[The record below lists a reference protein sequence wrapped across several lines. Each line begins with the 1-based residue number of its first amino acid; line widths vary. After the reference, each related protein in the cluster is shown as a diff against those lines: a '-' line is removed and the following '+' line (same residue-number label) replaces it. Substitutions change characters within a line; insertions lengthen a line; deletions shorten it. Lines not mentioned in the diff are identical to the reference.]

1 MLFLFFTVFLYGK
14 DKPAYI
20 LFNGMGKKSSFPKMV
35 KALQKTDIVMFGESH
50 NNPIAHWLQLELTK
64 EMKATKKLVLGAEM
78 FEADNQK
85 PLTDYL
91 NGTIT
96 AKGLDTLARLWPNY
110 KTDYAP
116 LVEFARKNKLPFIAT
131 NVPRKYANLVYR
143 KGFEALDTLSAKEK
157 AWMAPLPVAYDPE
170 LPGYKKM
177 KDAMPGHGGENL
189 PKAQAIKDATMAH
202 FILKNYSPGDFFIHF
217 NGSYHSENYEG
228 ILWYL
233 KKERPELKYTTITV
247 VSQADCSKLLDE
259 NRNKADFII
268 CVDEDMTT
276 TY

>member
-1 MLFLFFTVFLYGK
+1 
-14 DKPAYI
+14 
-20 LFNGMGKKSSFPKMV
+20 
-35 KALQKTDIVMFGESH
+35 
-50 NNPIAHWLQLELTK
+50 
-64 EMKATKKLVLGAEM
+64 
-78 FEADNQK
+78 
-85 PLTDYL
+85 
-91 NGTIT
+91 
-96 AKGLDTLARLWPNY
+96 
-110 KTDYAP
+110 
-116 LVEFARKNKLPFIAT
+116 
-131 NVPRKYANLVYR
+131 
-143 KGFEALDTLSAKEK
+143 
-157 AWMAPLPVAYDPE
+157 
-170 LPGYKKM
+170 M